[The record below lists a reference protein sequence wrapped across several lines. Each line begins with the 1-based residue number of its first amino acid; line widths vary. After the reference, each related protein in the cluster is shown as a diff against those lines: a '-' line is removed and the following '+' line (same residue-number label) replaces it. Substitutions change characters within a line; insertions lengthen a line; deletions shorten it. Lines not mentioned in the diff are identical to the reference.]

1 MATMTH
7 DSTLGETRSSRRT
20 RAGFGF
26 AALAAASFGL
36 SGALA
41 SSLLDAGWSPAAL
54 VLCRIVVGAVVL
66 AAPAAVALRGRW
78 SLLRAQAGLLLA
90 YGLIAVA
97 GGQLAY
103 FSAVD
108 RLPVAVALLIEYTAP
123 VAVIGWLWARHG
135 QRPSRLTGAGGLVAG
150 AGLMLV
156 LGVFSAGAVD
166 GIGVLW
172 ALGAMAGCAFFFVVS
187 ASEDDVLPPIVLAA
201 GGLVVG
207 AIGLALAGLVG
218 LVTLTASADDATYR
232 GTSVPWWL
240 PVLALGV
247 VTAAL
252 AYVAGILAA
261 RGLGARM
268 ASFAALLEVL
278 FAVVFAWLLLGQ
290 LPRTVQLLGGVFVLA
305 GVVLVKLGEPRLPER
320 PTGPTPAQDSS
331 SPNPDISSRN
341 EPS

>member
-1 MATMTH
+1 MATLTH
-7 DSTLGETRSSRRT
+7 DTTHDMVVATRRGRV
-20 RAGFGF
+20 GFGF

-41 SSLLDAGWSPAAL
+41 SSLLGAGWSPAAL
-54 VLCRIVVGAVVL
+54 VLCRIVVGAAVL
-66 AAPAAVALRGRW
+66 VGPAAVALRGRW
-78 SLLRAQAGLLLA
+78 HLLRANVVLLGA
-90 YGLIAVA
+90 YGLVAVA
-97 GGQLAY
+97 GCQLAY

-135 QRPSRLTGAGGLVAG
+135 QRPTRLTVVGAAVAGG
-150 AGLMLV
+150 GLMLV
-156 LGVFSAGAVD
+156 LDVFHAGAVD
-166 GIGVLW
+166 GVGVVW
-172 ALGAMAGCAFFFVVS
+172 ALLAMAGCAFFFVVS
-187 ASEDDVLPPIVLAA
+187 ASDEDVLPPIVLAA

-207 AIGLALAGLVG
+207 AVGLAVAGGLGLVSM
-218 LVTLTASADDATYR
+218 TATTDDAVYR
-232 GTSVPWWL
+232 STSVPWWL
-240 PVLALGV
+240 PVLTLGV

-290 LPRTVQLLGGVFVLA
+290 LPRSVQLVGGLLVLA
-305 GVVLVKLGEPRLPER
+305 GVVLVKLGEPRSHPVTSVAATVE
-320 PTGPTPAQDSS
+320 G
-331 SPNPDISSRN
+331 
-341 EPS
+341 